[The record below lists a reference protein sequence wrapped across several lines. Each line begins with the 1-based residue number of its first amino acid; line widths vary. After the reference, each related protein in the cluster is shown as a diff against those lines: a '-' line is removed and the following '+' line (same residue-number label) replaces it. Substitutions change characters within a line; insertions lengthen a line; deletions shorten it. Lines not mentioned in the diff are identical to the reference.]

1 MCIILLFH
9 IFSTNYKGPAWIS
22 ELQLCQSTPLPLLL
36 RTYVASTPP
45 LQDVDKLH
53 RRVPLNVMAFTE
65 L

>member
-36 RTYVASTPP
+36 RTYVASTPA

-53 RRVPLNVMAFTE
+53 R
-65 L
+65 